1 MKKLV
6 TTDSLKI
13 SKYID
18 SVSIDNLSIDTIKD
32 LANSGKN
39 KYDETDLINYFIK
52 LINSKL
58 KNKLVLSD
66 NKLEKYLLTIKDFL
80 NKLNKDKQSLLFDV
94 DINLFDIYD
103 IYIDSC
109 KKQDKE
115 QNELIIDLIKQI
127 KRLIDMNQC
136 IDYSKMKEYDAERI
150 DKLTKMV
157 SELSSKIGEY
167 ERLLKIAG
175 NQARSDERTL
185 NNRSKKVNEQ
195 KRTIAEM
202 GKDIKSEK
210 KRNEVLEND
219 ILKYKRENEKLRIAI
234 VEANQNVEE
243 KEVLNNKL
251 NQELDAFSNNYLQA
265 LQEKEEALKVVKE
278 IDDKKLLDEYILNLL
293 FDNKYSLNALFDEV
307 VKVHPNLSIEEL
319 KESLKRISTKVS
331 INPVGT
337 VELKKEY
344 QVCPPY
350 YKKYQKLLLNTDKK
364 YKDVL
369 FISDLHIS
377 ETPSSC
383 DYDINRHNNYFTRT
397 LNDVYD
403 YCAKNNIDIICNL
416 GDLLDIRDFSLY
428 SSKENYDRCLKVIE
442 EANKFLPYD
451 VNISHAIMGG
461 NHDADLF
468 AYGIDPISML
478 ANSREDIIDLGYDDA
493 FLKFKNSDF
502 IGLHH
507 KGIPKEEKMGNAIE
521 FGKIVANNLNFK
533 YSQTTFN
540 RDNSYLDL
548 FGHFHKS
555 RLDVKNKYGVVPS
568 LTTDR
573 NLDGAWHLRFFFDDN
588 GLIDYVIIYQLNF
601 NQGLKVSMEIPY
613 QRIRKQ
619 TTN

>member
-1 MKKLV
+1 MKKVV
-6 TTDSLKI
+6 TTDALKI
-13 SKYID
+13 GKFID
-18 SVSIDNLSIDTIKD
+18 KTALDSINEDTINSLLNYVNNRYDNID
-32 LANSGKN
+32 LLNYLVN
-39 KYDETDLINYFIK
+39 LITNRFNNGVN
-52 LINSKL
+52 IN
-58 KNKLVLSD
+58 D
-66 NKLEKYLLTIKDFL
+66 NKLEKYFLLIKGLLIILNQEKYVLVIDFDIEKFDFLDLYKEYCEELEKEELEVVLNIIKDIMEQVNI
-80 NKLNKDKQSLLFDV
+80 NKQIDYAKMKD
-94 DINLFDIYD
+94 YD
-103 IYIDSC
+103 I
-109 KKQDKE
+109 
-115 QNELIIDLIKQI
+115 
-127 KRLIDMNQC
+127 
-136 IDYSKMKEYDAERI
+136 ERI
-150 DKLTKMV
+150 EKLTKTV
-157 SELSSKIGEY
+157 RELSSKIGEY
-167 ERLLKIAG
+167 ERLLRISSNQNKKDENSLNKTNKKI
-175 NQARSDERTL
+175 
-185 NNRSKKVNEQ
+185 NEQ
-195 KRTIAEM
+195 KRQL
-202 GKDIKSEK
+202 
-210 KRNEVLEND
+210 NEVRKE
-219 ILKYKRENEKLRIAI
+219 LKLANGRADNIELQLNKSNKENEKLRIALL
-234 VEANQNVEE
+234 E
-243 KEVLNNKL
+243 KENENEKLVDENNCYLSVLEDAHEQNLKL
-251 NQELDAFSNNYLQA
+251 
-265 LQEKEEALKVVKE
+265 KEENSRLALIPEELNEKQ
-278 IDDKKLLDEYILNLL
+278 LLDEYILNLL

-319 KESLKRISTKVS
+319 KESLRRISTKVS

-383 DYDINRHNNYFTRT
+383 DYDINRHNSYFTKT

-468 AYGIDPISML
+468 AYGIDPITML

-521 FGKIVANNLNFK
+521 FGKTIANNLNFK

-555 RLDVKNKYGVVPS
+555 RLDTQNKYGVVPS

-588 GLIDYVIIYQLNF
+588 GLIDYIIIYQLNF